1 LFWTQL
7 TSFTCCARAAAR
19 PSTTVALVIA
29 AVVLPGPLRGQHQH
43 GTGSTAERPYS
54 QPAAPAK
61 PKPAI
66 TGKALVTKGGPVTPP
81 RFVNL
86 SRTAGTVEVRLVAA
100 PARLTLR
107 PGAGTDV
114 YAYNGSSPGPT
125 LEVKE
130 GDRVIVRFRNDL
142 PVETTVHWHGLHIP
156 FDQDGSPFHPVAPGA
171 EHTYEF
177 TLRRGSAGTYWYH
190 PHPHHRTGY
199 QVGKGLYGAIIVRA
213 PNDPLPA
220 TLPERVLL
228 LSDNR
233 FTADGALDFP
243 EPGSH
248 AGRID
253 AENGREGDI
262 VFVSG
267 SILPTLGIR
276 SGEVQRWRV
285 INASAAR
292 VYRLALEGHTL
303 LHVGSDGGLFEHPVE
318 TDEIVLGNGERAEFL
333 VRATAKPGTRAKLQA
348 LPYDRYIPQ
357 TKPREWNEP
366 RDLLTLEY
374 SREAP
379 LKPVALPTRLR
390 HIPALDTTAVAARR
404 VMALSQH
411 LINGLSMDM
420 DRVDVTAKLGATEI
434 WEVENLVGMDHPFH
448 LHGFQF
454 QLLDRNG
461 VPEKQRKWKDTVNVP
476 KHQTARFVV
485 RFDNYPGKWMFHC
498 HILDHEDAGMMGVL
512 EVK

>member
-1 LFWTQL
+1 MQQQKESL
-7 TSFTCCARAAAR
+7 
-19 PSTTVALVIA
+19 TVASLV
-29 AVVLPGPLRGQHQH
+29 
-43 GTGSTAERPYS
+43 
-54 QPAAPAK
+54 
-61 PKPAI
+61 
-66 TGKALVTKGGPVTPP
+66 KGGGIAEPP
-81 RFVNL
+81 RFVDMSAAPNI
-86 SRTAGTVEVRLVAA
+86 VEVTLIAA
-100 PARLTLR
+100 PASLTLL
-107 PGAGTDV
+107 PGRITTM
-114 YAYNGSSPGPT
+114 YSYNGSSPGPT
-125 LEVKE
+125 LELRE
-130 GDRVIVRFRNDL
+130 GDRVIVHFRNEL

-171 EHTYEF
+171 THTYDF
-177 TLRRGSAGTYWYH
+177 TLRPGSAGTYWYH
-190 PHPHHRTGY
+190 PHPHHHTGY
-199 QVGKGLYGAIIVRA
+199 QVGMGLYGAIVVRA
-213 PNDPLPA
+213 ADDPLPA
-220 TLPERVLL
+220 TLQERVLL

-243 EPGSH
+243 ERNSH
-248 AGRID
+248 AGRVD
-253 AENGREGDI
+253 EENGREGDVI
-262 VFVSG
+262 FVSG
-267 SILPTLGIR
+267 SVLPTLGIR

-292 VYRLALEGHTL
+292 MYRLSLEGHTL

-318 TDEIVLGNGERAEFL
+318 TDEIILGNGERAEFL
-333 VRATAKPGTRAKLQA
+333 VRASAKPGTRARFQA
-348 LPYDRYIPQ
+348 LPYNRYIPQ
-357 TKPREWNEP
+357 TRPYDWDKPR
-366 RDLLTLEY
+366 DILTLEY
-374 SREAP
+374 TQEAS
-379 LKPVALPTRLR
+379 LRPVALPARLR
-390 HIPALDTTAVAARR
+390 PIPALDTAAVTVRR

-420 DRVDVTAKLGATEI
+420 NRVDASARLGATEI

-476 KHQTARFVV
+476 KHQTARFIV